1 MIQLPIAQ
9 ALLRCPPAR
18 RSDLSAVLSN
28 GMELMTSDRRVNR
41 SSKGR
46 GPTDPFPYLAPLDG
60 RPPVKNPPTR
70 PTTPQDQLLPAG
82 LGATLTAMAL
92 AKATLF
98 YHSFILNFNFFFFF
112 SFISFAAASTF

>member
-60 RPPVKNPPTR
+60 RPPVKKNAPPPAPSGT
-70 PTTPQDQLLPAG
+70 LLAPWAHSAPAEEAG
-82 LGATLTAMAL
+82 HARGPSPALDNLT
-92 AKATLF
+92 
-98 YHSFILNFNFFFFF
+98 
-112 SFISFAAASTF
+112 